1 MIGEAL
7 LFNADGDPKPLTAT
21 QAKKPLAA
29 ATSAQ
34 RSGGFLWVGLTN
46 PSEEEMVEI
55 GKIYN
60 LHPLAVADA
69 ASGKQQPK
77 VQSYP
82 QHLFIVMWALM
93 YRKPQYDVSIGE
105 TFIFARPELLIT
117 VERHDA
123 RFKVSMEDVL
133 NEPPQKLSGGVTSAV
148 YEVMANIARGYT
160 EVSSV
165 IEKELEEIEEQ
176 VFDEDQKD
184 DSKRI
189 YALRKQIGKVNR
201 AVSGIA
207 TALGNARDHL
217 DKLSIGNEQVGVYFQ
232 DLIDDLT
239 GTDQLTTDQNSA
251 LDGVISTHENS
262 VASEQNTDA
271 RKISAVAALVAIPAV
286 VAGLF
291 GMNFK
296 NLPSVS
302 WVYGWELSIVIIVV
316 LDAWAFIAFRRRRW
330 L

>member
-1 MIGEAL
+1 M
-7 LFNADGDPKPLTAT
+7 
-21 QAKKPLAA
+21 
-29 ATSAQ
+29 
-34 RSGGFLWVGLTN
+34 
-46 PSEEEMVEI
+46 
-55 GKIYN
+55 
-60 LHPLAVADA
+60 
-69 ASGKQQPK
+69 
-77 VQSYP
+77 
-82 QHLFIVMWALM
+82 
-93 YRKPQYDVSIGE
+93 
-105 TFIFARPELLIT
+105 
-117 VERHDA
+117 
-123 RFKVSMEDVL
+123 
-133 NEPPQKLSGGVTSAV
+133 SAV

-165 IEKELEEIEEQ
+165 IEKELEALEAQ

-201 AVSGIA
+201 AVSGISTSLA
-207 TALGNARDHL
+207 NARAHF
-217 DKLSIGNEQVGVYFQ
+217 DKLSIGNERVGVYFQ

-262 VASEQNTDA
+262 VASQQNTDA
-271 RKISAVAALVAIPAV
+271 RKISAIAALVAVPAV

-296 NLPSVS
+296 NLPAVS
-302 WVYGWELSIVIIVV
+302 WAFGWELSVVII
-316 LDAWAFIAFRRRRW
+316 LAFDLCAFLFFRRRRW